1 VHTQNAPP
9 NRGTCTNQLSIII
22 NNESTKETSI
32 TYNLE
37 ITKMQLNDIKQKCI
51 LSREKGALADEIP
64 IFIYLY

>member
-1 VHTQNAPP
+1 MHAQNAPP
-9 NRGTCTNQLSIII
+9 NRGTCTNQLSIK

-37 ITKMQLNDIKQKCI
+37 IIKMQFNDIKQQCI
-51 LSREKGALADEIP
+51 LSREKGALADQIP